1 MAAVIQIW
9 GEDSVIMIA
18 ENARFSYHVQIIS
31 IIFFLF
37 SSASPRFAIRLY
49 RCIPYWLQTLS
60 LYSINSGSLLDDFQ
74 VAHLFASPR
83 PASLGSV
90 SWAFVWSSKK
100 GASRSSS
107 KKTNVRITTATTTT
121 MNLGIHSGAIHSFS
135 LTRPDQTIR
144 RRWVSLS
151 LIYSICVCMKMRG
164 CRSWFWVAYR
174 EL

>member
-18 ENARFSYHVQIIS
+18 ENARFSYLVQLFS
-31 IIFFLF
+31 MIFFLLW
-37 SSASPRFAIRLY
+37 SASPRFAIRLY

-107 KKTNVRITTATTTT
+107 KKTNVRITTATTT

-151 LIYSICVCMKMRG
+151 LIYSICVCIKMRG
-164 CRSWFWVAYR
+164 CRYRYRVAYR